1 MKLLKLLSKIS
12 LSISIIFFFIQ
23 YSYSTEPVDIW
34 KIENKTND
42 EKKIVDNENIKTED
56 ISTDSI
62 FQIQS
67 KRNDVIEIKEEKNL
81 FSKDINISG
90 IYDPSA
96 NDLSMYMWTYS
107 NGVKILEIFNK
118 IQNINLSKDAVEILN
133 VALLTNSYFPKKN
146 IDKEQFLKIKSDWL
160 IKYQDFDLI
169 ETYLVKNNNL
179 EHESI
184 LIRYYVDHYLSRSDL
199 GKACDIF
206 DKINFEI
213 NDNYVTKFKIY
224 CLVNLNRI
232 EEAQLHFD
240 LLKETGFSDIF
251 FEKKFSNLVGYDESS
266 NEEISEESL
275 LDFHLSHRTIQ
286 NFNFE
291 PKINT
296 SKMIWKYLSYAN
308 LLEDIYLVDL
318 EDQEKLKT
326 IEIAT
331 NEKHYKESE
340 LFTLYE
346 RFKFNINQLL
356 TVEESYKLLSSS
368 EARALV
374 YQGVLISKNTPEKI
388 KLIKILKGLFQK
400 DGISEAFDIKLAE
413 FLEVVE
419 EEEIPSNYLDFYN
432 TYKKT
437 SISKN
442 KRIKFNNKII
452 HQSKILDHFKEDSNL
467 NNVEKN
473 LESLLIKIK
482 KDKKY
487 FFSTKD
493 IIMLESLKSDG
504 VNFPKKYE
512 NIYEVSDPNI
522 PYDIQILINK
532 GESGL
537 ALLRLVQI
545 IGEDKI
551 TDIGSETLYF
561 IVSVLNQLDLDKIRN
576 NILLKVLPLKV

>member
-1 MKLLKLLSKIS
+1 MKLLKLLSKAG

-213 NDNYVTKFKIY
+213 NDNYITKFKIY
-224 CLVNLNRI
+224 
-232 EEAQLHFD
+232 
-240 LLKETGFSDIF
+240 
-251 FEKKFSNLVGYDESS
+251 
-266 NEEISEESL
+266 
-275 LDFHLSHRTIQ
+275 
-286 NFNFE
+286 
-291 PKINT
+291 
-296 SKMIWKYLSYAN
+296 
-308 LLEDIYLVDL
+308 
-318 EDQEKLKT
+318 
-326 IEIAT
+326 
-331 NEKHYKESE
+331 
-340 LFTLYE
+340 
-346 RFKFNINQLL
+346 
-356 TVEESYKLLSSS
+356 
-368 EARALV
+368 
-374 YQGVLISKNTPEKI
+374 
-388 KLIKILKGLFQK
+388 
-400 DGISEAFDIKLAE
+400 
-413 FLEVVE
+413 
-419 EEEIPSNYLDFYN
+419 
-432 TYKKT
+432 
-437 SISKN
+437 
-442 KRIKFNNKII
+442 
-452 HQSKILDHFKEDSNL
+452 
-467 NNVEKN
+467 
-473 LESLLIKIK
+473 
-482 KDKKY
+482 
-487 FFSTKD
+487 
-493 IIMLESLKSDG
+493 
-504 VNFPKKYE
+504 
-512 NIYEVSDPNI
+512 
-522 PYDIQILINK
+522 
-532 GESGL
+532 
-537 ALLRLVQI
+537 
-545 IGEDKI
+545 
-551 TDIGSETLYF
+551 
-561 IVSVLNQLDLDKIRN
+561 
-576 NILLKVLPLKV
+576 